1 MEYASLLGKG
11 VDDMAVRPPAADPLW
26 PRASAWLATPSDSA
40 ESGDLAFL
48 GVPASARSITPTGA
62 HATPAAVRAALA
74 RYSTYAH
81 SSGVDVARLNAFD
94 VGDVADPDGAGGEK
108 RTTAAASAAGAR
120 FGLLVA
126 VGGDNSITCPLMRGL
141 AGDRL
146 PDWGLITIDAHH
158 DLRDGD
164 SNGSPVRRLV
174 EAGLPG
180 EHIVQV
186 GIADFSNSAA
196 YATRAQELGIAII
209 GRNEFESSTPAA
221 IAAAALEI
229 AGDGGRPVFVDIDV
243 DVCDR
248 AVVPGCPSAA
258 PGGISAHELR
268 RLVFAL
274 ASDSRVKGFDIT
286 EIDATADAADGRTVR
301 LAALLVLEAAA
312 GVLVHGGHAP
322 GNEHDRTVS
331 VDPVS

>member
-1 MEYASLLGKG
+1 
-11 VDDMAVRPPAADPLW
+11 MAVHPPAADPLW
-26 PRASAWLATPSDSA
+26 PRASAWLATA
-40 ESGDLAFL
+40 GGGTETGDLAFL

-81 SSGVDVARLNAFD
+81 SSGVDVAQLIALD
-94 VGDVADPDGAGGEK
+94 LGDVADPDGTGGEEH
-108 RTTAAASAAGAR
+108 TAAAASAAGERA
-120 FGLLVA
+120 GLLVA
-126 VGGDNSITCPLMRGL
+126 VGGDNSITFPLMRGL
-141 AGDRL
+141 AGEHL

-180 EHIVQV
+180 DHIVQV

-196 YATRAQELGIAII
+196 YAARARDLGITVAP
-209 GRNEFESSTPAA
+209 RDAFYETDPAE
-221 IAAAALEI
+221 IALWALEI

-243 DVCDR
+243 DVCDL
-248 AVVPGCPSAA
+248 AVAPGCPSAA
-258 PGGISAHELR
+258 PGGISAYELR

-274 ASDSRVKGFDIT
+274 AGDSRVRGLDIT
-286 EIDATADAADGRTVR
+286 EIDATADAPDGRTVR

-312 GVLVHGGHAP
+312 GVAAR
-322 GNEHDRTVS
+322 RTEAS
-331 VDPVS
+331 

>member
-1 MEYASLLGKG
+1 
-11 VDDMAVRPPAADPLW
+11 
-26 PRASAWLATPSDSA
+26 
-40 ESGDLAFL
+40 
-48 GVPASARSITPTGA
+48 
-62 HATPAAVRAALA
+62 
-74 RYSTYAH
+74 
-81 SSGVDVARLNAFD
+81 
-94 VGDVADPDGAGGEK
+94 
-108 RTTAAASAAGAR
+108 
-120 FGLLVA
+120 
-126 VGGDNSITCPLMRGL
+126 MRGL
-141 AGDRL
+141 AGEHL

-180 EHIVQV
+180 DHIVQV

-196 YATRAQELGIAII
+196 YAARAEELGIAVI
-209 GRNEFESSTPAA
+209 GRNEFEGSSATA

-248 AVVPGCPSAA
+248 AVVVGCPSAA
-258 PGGISAHELR
+258 PGGISAYELR

-274 ASDSRVKGFDIT
+274 ASDVRVKAFDIT
-286 EIDATADAADGRTVR
+286 EIDATADAPDGRTVR

-312 GVLVHGGHAP
+312 GVLARGGHVP
-322 GNEHDRTVS
+322 EHEHDRTIP
-331 VDPVS
+331 VDPAS